1 MKIAIIGL
9 SNSGKTTVYNAL
21 TGLDIETTIYPTTV
35 NEPNLGMVKVPDN
48 RLDILTEIFNPKKT
62 TPIMVQY
69 VDCPS
74 IIKGDAKHNR
84 IVFDLLKD
92 ADSLVHVVRAFE
104 DETVMHPIGNIDP
117 LRDIKTVEDE
127 WIFGDFE
134 LVEKRLE
141 SIEFS
146 KKKAMKIDESER
158 MALHKCKEILE
169 QENPLRDGKF
179 SANELLALRHLQF
192 MSDKPE
198 VIAINIDETDLNSNR
213 AEEQIRQA
221 LNYYG
226 NRSTVKVLALSAN
239 IEMDIA
245 QMETDEAGEFL
256 DDLGIDEPAR
266 NRLIRVS
273 FENLGLRTFFT
284 VESDE
289 VKAWH
294 VRKGADALSAAG
306 KIHTD
311 IQRGFI
317 KAEVVSYDDFVSLRS
332 MVAAREKGLLRL
344 EGKTYEVRDGDI
356 IKFRFNV

>member
-21 TGLDIETTIYPTTV
+21 TGLNIETTIYPTAV
-35 NEPNLGMVKVPDN
+35 NEPNLGMVKVPDH

-74 IIKGDAKHNR
+74 FIKGDAKHNR

-92 ADSLVHVVRAFE
+92 ADSLVHVVRTFE
-104 DETVMHPIGNIDP
+104 DEMVMHPIGNIDP
-117 LRDIKTVEDE
+117 LRDVKTVEDE

-158 MALHKCKEILE
+158 MALHKCREILE
-169 QENPLRDGKF
+169 QENPLRDGEF
-179 SANELLALRHLQF
+179 SANELLAFRHLQF

-198 VIAINIDETDLNSNR
+198 VIAINIDEMDLNSNR
-213 AEEQIRQA
+213 AEEQIRQV

-226 NRSTVKVLALSAN
+226 DRSTVKVLALSAKV
-239 IEMDIA
+239 EMDIA

-256 DDLGIDEPAR
+256 GDLGIDEPA
-266 NRLIRVS
+266 
-273 FENLGLRTFFT
+273 
-284 VESDE
+284 SDE
-289 VKAWH
+289 VRAWQIK
-294 VRKGADALSAAG
+294 KGADALSAAG

-332 MVAAREKGLLRL
+332 MAAAREKGLLRL